1 MAKKKKVKEPSNV
14 IATNRRA
21 SHDYHLEDKYE
32 AGIALEGWEVK
43 SMRQGRANIKE
54 SYVVARGGEI
64 FLVGA
69 HISPLSSVSSHVR
82 ADPTRRRKLLLQ
94 KSEINRLTGSVEQK
108 GYTMVPIRMYWSG
121 GRAKLLFA
129 LGKGKKLYD
138 KRADLKAKAQRRDSA
153 REVSR

>member
-1 MAKKKKVKEPSNV
+1 MAKKKKAKEPSNV

-153 REVSR
+153 REVSQ